1 MEIEFVKTDDVKQY
15 AKNAK
20 KHPEEQVSYIA
31 NSIKEF
37 GFRQPLVIDKDNVI
51 VIGHGRYLAAKKL
64 GLEVVPCVRATDLS
78 EQQIKALRIA
88 DNKTSEKGSW
98 DDALLSEEIKSLIED
113 MDMTDFGFGDF
124 ELSMMTEDFEPEPF
138 DDEIIK
144 EYEAN
149 AEEHLAKRRV
159 IITYTDD
166 QEEALK
172 ALLGLEEIKK
182 VVYDVGELQK

>member
-1 MEIEFVKTDDVKQY
+1 MEIEFIKTDDVKQY

-20 KHPEEQVSYIA
+20 KHPEEQVNYIA

-37 GFRQPLVIDKDNVI
+37 GFRQPIVVDKDNVI
-51 VIGHGRYLAAKKL
+51 VIGHGRFLAAKKL
-64 GLEVVPCVRATDLS
+64 GLEVLPCVRATDLS

-98 DDALLSEEIKSLIED
+98 DDALLSEEIKSLIDD

-144 EYEAN
+144 EYEET

-159 IITYTDD
+159 IITYTDE
-166 QEEALK
+166 QEDALK
-172 ALLGLEEIKK
+172 AVLGLDEIKK
-182 VVYDVGELQK
+182 VVYDIGELQK